1 MYEQIRAVILARDDL
16 GHIVEASLLLAVIAP
31 FLVFAWFRVTRGAFF
46 AFPLIVAAW
55 YHGREKAQLEIHLK
69 EQLGL
74 EVGYSTTVRYLHEL
88 GYNLRVPRPWPER
101 QNEEQRNA
109 FLDQLR
115 RWQADAGLELWFA
128 DECGVEG
135 DPRPRRRWSVRG
147 GRPKVPYLGDHI
159 RANVIGAV
167 CPASGECCTMIFDG
181 VDSDVFQFYLD
192 FLAEEIPPLASKR
205 RLLIVDNA
213 SWHKAQ
219 RLNWHHFEVYYLPGY
234 SPDLNPIER
243 LWLRLKVDF
252 FSDFI
257 AKSPEQLTQRLCHAL
272 TSLMNDPET
281 VASQCAFRK

>member
-1 MYEQIRAVILARDDL
+1 MDISRSSSVSR
-16 GHIVEASLLLAVIAP
+16 
-31 FLVFAWFRVTRGAFF
+31 W
-46 AFPLIVAAW
+46 
-55 YHGREKAQLEIHLK
+55 
-69 EQLGL
+69 
-74 EVGYSTTVRYLHEL
+74 GYSTTVRYLHEL
-88 GYNLRVPRPWPER
+88 GYNLRVPRPWAER

-115 RWQADAGLELWFA
+115 LWQADPNLELWFA

-135 DPRPRRRWSVRG
+135 DPRPRRRWSARG
-147 GRPKVPYLGDHI
+147 GRPKIPYRGDHI
-159 RANVIGAV
+159 RANVLGAV

-181 VDSDVFQFYLD
+181 VDTDVFQYYLD
-192 FLAEEIPPLASKR
+192 FLAEEIAPLDSKG

-219 RLNWHHFEVYYLPGY
+219 RLNWHHFEVHYLPGY
-234 SPDLNPIER
+234 SPDSNPIER

-257 AKSPEQLTQRLCHAL
+257 AKSPEQLTQRLSYAL